1 MRPNAKLATL
11 AALVIAAVLC
21 YVSATAAA
29 GLIERGSQSAVRTAL
44 IEGGHD
50 WAAVETDGLQVLI
63 SGTAP
68 NEAARFRALSAT
80 GTVVDASRVID
91 QIEVEPGKP
100 ITAPKFSIEILRN
113 DEGISMIG
121 LIPAEVERDVF
132 ARRVAEAAGENVGI
146 TDLLETAD
154 YPLPEGW
161 DTAVN
166 FGLFALEMLPRSKV
180 SIAAD
185 RVAVTAISSSGAEK
199 RKLETMLARAAPDGV
214 QLVVDITAPRP
225 VITPFTLRFLID
237 ENGTAR
243 FDACSAD
250 TEETRRRILSAARAV
265 GLAGQADCVLGLG
278 VPTPDWA
285 EAAEQAIAAVGELG
299 GGTVTFSDADV
310 SLVALAGTEQSAFD
324 KVVGELESNL
334 PDVFSL
340 TSKLPEKASVDGTG
354 EAEQGPPE
362 FVATRSPEGRVQLR
376 GRVTNEQVREAVK
389 SFAQAS
395 FGSEQVYLATRL
407 DAELPDGWPIRV
419 LAGLTAL
426 GQLNSGSVVV
436 QPAYIEVRGITGNP
450 DAKAEISRHLADK
463 LGEGAHFEIAV
474 TYEAALDPLAD
485 LPTPE
490 QCVAQIVAINDTTKI
505 TFEPSSTEITGGA
518 IAVMDRIADVLKG
531 KCSDVEFRLEI
542 GGHTDSQGRE
552 EMNQQLS
559 QQRADAVLQALMD
572 RRVLTGRITAIGYG
586 EEQPI
591 ADNDTEEGRE
601 ANRRIE
607 FKLVSAEAEAEDIE
621 GEESLED
628 GELAAEETTEEGGAP
643 ASDGAEGEDPSDEGS
658 GDEGSGDEEGSGD

>member
-1 MRPNAKLATL
+1 MRLSPKLVTF
-11 AALVIAAVLC
+11 AALILAAVLC

-29 GLIERGSQSAVRTAL
+29 GLIERGSQSAVKTAL

-50 WAAVETDGLQVLI
+50 WAAVETDGLQVRLT
-63 SGTAP
+63 GTAP

-80 GTVVDASRVID
+80 GAVVDASRVID
-91 QIEVEPGKP
+91 EIEVEPGKP

-113 DEGISMIG
+113 DEGVSMIG
-121 LIPAEVERDVF
+121 LIPAEIDRDAFAERI
-132 ARRVAEAAGENVGI
+132 AGAVGEKVGI

-161 DTAVN
+161 ETAVE
-166 FGLFALEMLPRSKV
+166 FGLYALEMLPRSKV

-185 RVAVTAISSSGAEK
+185 RVAVTAISASGAEK
-199 RKLETMLARAAPDGV
+199 RNLETMLARRAPEGV
-214 QLVVDITAPRP
+214 RLVVDITAPRP

-250 TEETRRRILSAARAV
+250 TEATRRRILSAARAV
-265 GLAGQADCVLGLG
+265 GLQGQADCVLGLG

-299 GGTVTFSDADV
+299 GGAVTFSDADV
-310 SLVALAGTEQSAFD
+310 SLVALAGSSQSTFD
-324 KVVGELESNL
+324 RVVGELESNL

-354 EAEQGPPE
+354 EADQGPPE

-376 GRVTNEQVREAVK
+376 GRVTNEQVREAVR

-395 FGSEQVYLATRL
+395 FGSEAVYLATRL
-407 DAELPDGWPIRV
+407 DPDLPDGWPIRV

-426 GQLNSGSVVV
+426 SELNSGSVVV

-450 DAKAEISRHLADK
+450 DAKAEIARHLAAK

-474 TYEAALDPLAD
+474 TYQAALDPLAD

-490 QCVAQIVAINDTTKI
+490 QCLAKIVAINEATKI
-505 TFEPSSTEITGGA
+505 TFEPGSTEISGGA
-518 IAVMDRIADVLKG
+518 VAVMDKIAEVLKG
-531 KCSDVEFRLEI
+531 KCSEIEFAFEI

-552 EMNQQLS
+552 QMNQQLS
-559 QQRADAVLQALMD
+559 QQRADAVLNALME

-586 EEQPI
+586 EAQPI
-591 ADNDTEEGRE
+591 ADNETEEGRE

-607 FKLVSAEAEAEDIE
+607 FKLAGAQDDASGEAGDAEA
-621 GEESLED
+621 
-628 GELAAEETTEEGGAP
+628 EEGGA
-643 ASDGAEGEDPSDEGS
+643 AADDGAEGENPSDDGATE
-658 GDEGSGDEEGSGD
+658 EEGEAESAGE